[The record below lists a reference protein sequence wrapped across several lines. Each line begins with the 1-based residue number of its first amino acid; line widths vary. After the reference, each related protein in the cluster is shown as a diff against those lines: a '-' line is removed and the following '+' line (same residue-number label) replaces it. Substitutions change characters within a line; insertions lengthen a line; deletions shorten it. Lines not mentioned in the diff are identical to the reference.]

1 MQFNQAH
8 IAATMAHTSPLTLTI
23 PDRGLDGKPVVV
35 DGKLQRR
42 AVTQADV
49 DLWRDRMP
57 AELVDAALGLT
68 VTGTGKKAT
77 ETATPSGAGLRQW
90 FAGLD
95 AETAKGVRG
104 MVTDC
109 IAAGVSR
116 VTATVGALRGELA
129 SNAVLAR
136 ATANG
141 RNLSAPQ
148 VQRWAEQCAARGLSV
163 TEAGRATVTAM
174 AGKLDAEAAA
184 TAAAAES
191 LRGL

>member
-1 MQFNQAH
+1 MQFKHAN
-8 IAATMAHTSPLTLTI
+8 IAQTMAHASPLTLTI
-23 PDRGLDGKPVVV
+23 PNRGMDGKPVVV
-35 DGKLQRR
+35 NGKLQRR

-49 DLWRDRMP
+49 DLWRQRMP
-57 AELVDAALGLT
+57 ADLVDAALGLS

-77 ETATPSGAGLRQW
+77 ETATPAGAGLRQW
-90 FAGLD
+90 LAGLD
-95 AETAKGVRG
+95 AETAKALRG

-141 RNLSAPQ
+141 RDLSAPQ
-148 VQRWAEQCAARGLSV
+148 VQRWAEACAARGLSV
-163 TEAGRATVTAM
+163 TEAGRATVQAM
-174 AGKLDAEAAA
+174 SGKLDADAAA
-184 TAAAAES
+184 TAAAADS
-191 LRGL
+191 LRSL